1 MMRHF
6 LIVVG
11 VKKMILFLKAIFHI
25 ILMGEC

>member
-25 ILMGEC
+25 IIMGEF